1 MYSSWEELLILSI
14 EKQKRLQQEAEWF
27 RLAAGQK
34 SPQKKRVSAKLSRW
48 FGNILIK
55 TGEKILQYAN

>member
-1 MYSSWEELLILSI
+1 MYTPWEEILILSI
-14 EKQKRLQQEAEWF
+14 EKHKRFQQEAEWF
-27 RLAAGQK
+27 RRAAEQK
-34 SPQKKRVSAKLSRW
+34 PPQKERVSAKLSRW